1 MIHIRSL
8 SLLIILILISSCG
21 REYVSP
27 EIKSVKNV
35 ILVDQNNDLVNLSFD
50 LEIFNQNNFDFKY
63 SEIKLDIFYNNK
75 SVAKIESNK
84 KNILKKNSID
94 NIPILLSVNLKNLDE
109 QIFFDENLII
119 NIDGYIKRGLFKMKI
134 QSSFDLNNER
144 YFSDLIDQKFVNQL
158 IQISSFS
165 LESVIGPIASFN
177 LDLNLNNNFPINFE
191 LSQLNAKIYN
201 DSELKRLIAISEST
215 SIVKVKE
222 YSSLQVPL
230 KLDVNLISL
239 GPSILLGSLSKDY
252 TMYLEIDL
260 IIKLNEKSIPI
271 KLLKKIIVNM
281 KSLDIT
287 IKKIEKI

>member
-1 MIHIRSL
+1 M
-8 SLLIILILISSCG
+8 ILISSCG

-63 SEIKLDIFYNNK
+63 SEIKLDVFYNNK
-75 SVAKIESNK
+75 PVAKIESNK
-84 KNILKKNSID
+84 KNIVKKNSID
-94 NIPILLSVNLKNLDE
+94 SIPILLSVNLKNFDE

-119 NIDGYIKRGLFKMKI
+119 NIDGYIKRGLFKIKI

-215 SIVKVKE
+215 SALKVKE

-230 KLDVNLISL
+230 KLDINLISL

-260 IIKLNEKSIPI
+260 IIKLNEKSIPL

-281 KSLDIT
+281 KSLEIT
-287 IKKIEKI
+287 IE

>member
-1 MIHIRSL
+1 M
-8 SLLIILILISSCG
+8 LISSCG

-35 ILVDQNNDLVNLSFD
+35 VLVDQNNDLVNLSFD

-63 SEIKLDIFYNNK
+63 SEINLDVTYNNK

-84 KNILKKNSID
+84 KNIVKKNLID

-109 QIFFDENLII
+109 QIFLDENLII
-119 NIDGYIKRGLFKMKI
+119 NVDGYIKRGLFKIKI
-134 QSSFDLNNER
+134 QRSLNLNNER

-191 LSQLNAKIYN
+191 LTQLNANIYN
-201 DSELKRLIAISEST
+201 DSELKRLIAISKST
-215 SIVKVKE
+215 STVKVNE

-230 KLDVNLISL
+230 KLDINLISL
-239 GPSILLGSLSKDY
+239 GPSILLGSSSKDY

-287 IKKIEKI
+287 IE

>member
-1 MIHIRSL
+1 MINIRSL
-8 SLLIILILISSCG
+8 SILIILILISSCG

-63 SEIKLDIFYNNK
+63 SEINLDVTYNNK

-84 KNILKKNSID
+84 KNIVKKNSID
-94 NIPILLSVNLKNLDE
+94 NISILLSVNLKNLDE
-109 QIFFDENLII
+109 QIFSDENLII
-119 NIDGYIKRGLFKMKI
+119 NVDGYIKRGLFKIKI
-134 QSSFDLNNER
+134 QSSIDLNDER
-144 YFSDLIDQKFVNQL
+144 YFSDLVDQKFVNQL

-165 LESVIGPIASFN
+165 LESITGPIASFN

-191 LSQLNAKIYN
+191 LTQLNAKIYN
-201 DSELKRLIAISEST
+201 DSELKRLIAISETTST
-215 SIVKVKE
+215 VKVKE

-230 KLDVNLISL
+230 KLDINLISL

-287 IKKIEKI
+287 IE

>member
-8 SLLIILILISSCG
+8 SVLIILILISSCG

-63 SEIKLDIFYNNK
+63 SEIKLDVFYNNK
-75 SVAKIESNK
+75 PVAKIESNK
-84 KNILKKNSID
+84 KNIVKKNSID
-94 NIPILLSVNLKNLDE
+94 SIPILLSVNLKNLDE
-109 QIFFDENLII
+109 QIFSDENLII
-119 NIDGYIKRGLFKMKI
+119 NIDGYIKRGLFKIKI

-165 LESVIGPIASFN
+165 LESVIGPIASFK

-191 LSQLNAKIYN
+191 LTQLNAKIYN
-201 DSELKRLIAISEST
+201 DSQLKRLIAISEST
-215 SIVKVKE
+215 SALKVKE

-230 KLDVNLISL
+230 KLDINLISL

-260 IIKLNEKSIPI
+260 IIKLNEKSIPL

-287 IKKIEKI
+287 IE

>member
-1 MIHIRSL
+1 M
-8 SLLIILILISSCG
+8 LISSCG
-21 REYVSP
+21 KEYVSP

-35 ILVDQNNDLVNLSFD
+35 VLVDQNNDLVNLSFD

-63 SEIKLDIFYNNK
+63 SEINLDVTYNNK

-84 KNILKKNSID
+84 KNIVKKNSID
-94 NIPILLSVNLKNLDE
+94 NIPVLLSVNLKNLDE
-109 QIFFDENLII
+109 QIFLDENLII
-119 NIDGYIKRGLFKMKI
+119 NVDGYIKRGLFKIKI
-134 QSSFDLNNER
+134 QSSLDLNNER

-191 LSQLNAKIYN
+191 LTQLNAKIYN

-215 SIVKVKE
+215 STVKVNE

-230 KLDVNLISL
+230 KLDINLISL

-252 TMYLEIDL
+252 NTLYLEIDL

-287 IKKIEKI
+287 IE

>member
-8 SLLIILILISSCG
+8 SILIILILISSCG

-35 ILVDQNNDLVNLSFD
+35 ILEDQNNDLVNLSFD

-201 DSELKRLIAISEST
+201 DSELNRLIAISEST
-215 SIVKVKE
+215 SALKVKE

-230 KLDVNLISL
+230 KLDINLISL

-252 TMYLEIDL
+252 TLYLEIDL

-287 IKKIEKI
+287 IE

>member
-50 LEIFNQNNFDFKY
+50 LEIFNHNNFDFKY

-119 NIDGYIKRGLFKMKI
+119 NVDGYIKRGLFKMKI

-177 LDLNLNNNFPINFE
+177 LDLNFNNNFPINFE

-215 SIVKVKE
+215 STVKVNE

-230 KLDVNLISL
+230 KLDINLISL

-287 IKKIEKI
+287 IE

>member
-1 MIHIRSL
+1 VIHIRSL
-8 SLLIILILISSCG
+8 SILIILILISSCV

-201 DSELKRLIAISEST
+201 DLELKRLIAISEST
-215 SIVKVKE
+215 SALKVKE

-230 KLDVNLISL
+230 KLDINLISL

-260 IIKLNEKSIPI
+260 IIKLNEKSIPL

-287 IKKIEKI
+287 IE

>member
-1 MIHIRSL
+1 MIHRRFF

-35 ILVDQNNDLVNLSFD
+35 ILVDQNNYIANLSLD

-63 SEIKLDIFYNNK
+63 SEIKLDVTYNNK
-75 SVAKIESNK
+75 LVAKIESNE
-84 KNILKKNSID
+84 KNVVKKNSID
-94 NIPILLSVNLKNLDE
+94 NIPIFLSVNLKNLDE
-109 QIFFDENLII
+109 QIFSDENLII
-119 NIDGYIKRGLFKMKI
+119 NVDGYIKRGLFKIKI
-134 QSSFDLNNER
+134 QSSLDLNNER

-191 LSQLNAKIYN
+191 LTQLNAKIYN

-215 SIVKVKE
+215 STVKVNE

-230 KLDVNLISL
+230 KLDINLISL

-287 IKKIEKI
+287 IE

>member
-1 MIHIRSL
+1 MIHIRSF
-8 SLLIILILISSCG
+8 SLLIILILICSCG
-21 REYVSP
+21 REYISP
-27 EIKSVKNV
+27 EIKSVKN
-35 ILVDQNNDLVNLSFD
+35 LALLDQNNDLVNLSFD

-63 SEIKLDIFYNNK
+63 SEINLDFNYNNI

-84 KNILKKNSID
+84 KNIVKKNSID

-109 QIFFDENLII
+109 QIFSDENLII
-119 NIDGYIKRGLFKMKI
+119 NVDGYIKRGLFKIKI
-134 QSSFDLNNER
+134 QSSIDLNNER

-158 IQISSFS
+158 VQISSFS

-191 LSQLNAKIYN
+191 LTQLNAKIYN
-201 DSELKRLIAISEST
+201 DSQLKRLIAISESAST
-215 SIVKVKE
+215 VKVKE

-287 IKKIEKI
+287 IE

>member
-1 MIHIRSL
+1 MIYIRSF
-8 SLLIILILISSCG
+8 SILIILILISSCG

-35 ILVDQNNDLVNLSFD
+35 ILVDQNNDLANLSFD

-63 SEIKLDIFYNNK
+63 SEINLDVTYNNK
-75 SVAKIESNK
+75 SVAKIKSNE
-84 KNILKKNSID
+84 KNVVKKNSID
-94 NIPILLSVNLKNLDE
+94 NIPIHLSVNLKNLDE
-109 QIFFDENLII
+109 QIFSDENLII
-119 NIDGYIKRGLFKMKI
+119 NVDGYIKRGLFKIKI
-134 QSSFDLNNER
+134 QSSIDLNNER

-165 LESVIGPIASFN
+165 LESVTGPIASFN

-191 LSQLNAKIYN
+191 LTQLNAKIYN
-201 DSELKRLIAISEST
+201 DSQLKKLIAISEST
-215 SIVKVKE
+215 STVKVKE

-230 KLDVNLISL
+230 KLDVNLINL

-271 KLLKKIIVNM
+271 KLLKKIIINM
-281 KSLDIT
+281 KSFEIT
-287 IKKIEKI
+287 IK

>member
-8 SLLIILILISSCG
+8 SILIILILISSCE

-35 ILVDQNNDLVNLSFD
+35 TLVDQNNDLVNLSFD

-63 SEIKLDIFYNNK
+63 SEIKLDVFYNNK

-84 KNILKKNSID
+84 KNIVKKNSID
-94 NIPILLSVNLKNLDE
+94 NIPILVSVNLNSLDE
-109 QIFFDENLII
+109 QIFSDENLII
-119 NIDGYIKRGLFKMKI
+119 NIDGYIKRGLFKIKI

-144 YFSDLIDQKFVNQL
+144 CFSDLIDQKFVNQL

-191 LSQLNAKIYN
+191 LTQLNAKIYN

-215 SIVKVKE
+215 STVKVKE

-239 GPSILLGSLSKDY
+239 GPSILLGSISKDY

-287 IKKIEKI
+287 IE

>member
-1 MIHIRSL
+1 M
-8 SLLIILILISSCG
+8 LISSCG

-35 ILVDQNNDLVNLSFD
+35 VLLDQNNDLVNLSFD

-63 SEIKLDIFYNNK
+63 SEIKLDVTYNNK

-84 KNILKKNSID
+84 KNIVKKNSID
-94 NIPILLSVNLKNLDE
+94 NIPILLSVNLKNFDE

-165 LESVIGPIASFN
+165 LESVTGPIASFN

-191 LSQLNAKIYN
+191 LLQLNAKIYN

-215 SIVKVKE
+215 SALKVKE

-230 KLDVNLISL
+230 KLDINLISL

-287 IKKIEKI
+287 IE

>member
-1 MIHIRSL
+1 M
-8 SLLIILILISSCG
+8 LISSCG

-27 EIKSVKNV
+27 KIKSVKNV
-35 ILVDQNNDLVNLSFD
+35 ALLDQNNDLVNLSFD

-63 SEIKLDIFYNNK
+63 SEINLDVTYNNK

-84 KNILKKNSID
+84 KNIVKKNSID

-109 QIFFDENLII
+109 QIFLDENLII
-119 NIDGYIKRGLFKMKI
+119 NVDGYIKRGLFKIKI
-134 QSSFDLNNER
+134 QSSIDLNNER

-165 LESVIGPIASFN
+165 LESVTGPIASFN

-191 LSQLNAKIYN
+191 LTQLNAKIYN
-201 DSELKRLIAISEST
+201 DSQLKRLIAISEST
-215 SIVKVKE
+215 STVKVKE

-287 IKKIEKI
+287 IE

>member
-8 SLLIILILISSCG
+8 SILIILILISSCG

-63 SEIKLDIFYNNK
+63 SEINLDVTYNNK

-84 KNILKKNSID
+84 KNIVKKNSID

-109 QIFFDENLII
+109 QIFSDENLII
-119 NIDGYIKRGLFKMKI
+119 NVDGYIKRGLFKIKI

-215 SIVKVKE
+215 SALKVKE

-230 KLDVNLISL
+230 KLDINLISL

-287 IKKIEKI
+287 IE

>member
-35 ILVDQNNDLVNLSFD
+35 TLVDQNNDLVNLSFD

-63 SEIKLDIFYNNK
+63 SEIKLDVFYNNK

-84 KNILKKNSID
+84 KNIVKKNSID
-94 NIPILLSVNLKNLDE
+94 NIPILVSVNLNSLDE
-109 QIFFDENLII
+109 QIFSDENLII
-119 NIDGYIKRGLFKMKI
+119 NIDGYIKRGLFKIKI

-144 YFSDLIDQKFVNQL
+144 CFSDLIDQKFVNQL

-191 LSQLNAKIYN
+191 LTQLNAKIYN

-215 SIVKVKE
+215 STVKVKE

-239 GPSILLGSLSKDY
+239 GPSILLGSISKDY

-287 IKKIEKI
+287 IE

>member
-1 MIHIRSL
+1 M
-8 SLLIILILISSCG
+8 LISSCG

-35 ILVDQNNDLVNLSFD
+35 VLVDQNNDLVNLSFD

-63 SEIKLDIFYNNK
+63 SEINLYVTYNNK

-84 KNILKKNSID
+84 KNIVKKNSID

-109 QIFFDENLII
+109 QIFLDENLII
-119 NIDGYIKRGLFKMKI
+119 NVDGYIKRGLFKIKI

-191 LSQLNAKIYN
+191 LTQLNAKIYN

-215 SIVKVKE
+215 SALKVKE

-230 KLDVNLISL
+230 KLDINLISL

-287 IKKIEKI
+287 IE

>member
-8 SLLIILILISSCG
+8 SILIILILISSCE

-201 DSELKRLIAISEST
+201 DLELKRLIAISEST
-215 SIVKVKE
+215 SALKVKE

-230 KLDVNLISL
+230 KLDINLISL

-260 IIKLNEKSIPI
+260 IIKLNEKSIPL

-287 IKKIEKI
+287 IE

>member
-1 MIHIRSL
+1 MINVRSL

-35 ILVDQNNDLVNLSFD
+35 TLVDQNNDLVNLSFD

-63 SEIKLDIFYNNK
+63 SEIKLDVTYNNK
-75 SVAKIESNK
+75 SFAKLESNK
-84 KNILKKNSID
+84 KNIVKKNSTD
-94 NIPILLSVNLKNLDE
+94 NIPIILSVNLKNLDE
-109 QIFFDENLII
+109 QIFSDENLII
-119 NIDGYIKRGLFKMKI
+119 NVDGYIKRGLFKIKI
-134 QSSFDLNNER
+134 QSFIDLNNER

-158 IQISSFS
+158 IQISSFN
-165 LESVIGPIASFN
+165 LESVTGPIASFN

-191 LSQLNAKIYN
+191 LTQLNAKIYN

-215 SIVKVKE
+215 SALKVKE

-230 KLDVNLISL
+230 KLDINLISL

-287 IKKIEKI
+287 IE

>member
-8 SLLIILILISSCG
+8 SILIILILISSCE

-201 DSELKRLIAISEST
+201 DLELKRLIAISEST
-215 SIVKVKE
+215 SALKVKE

-230 KLDVNLISL
+230 KLNINLISL

-260 IIKLNEKSIPI
+260 IIKLNEKSIPL

-287 IKKIEKI
+287 IE

>member
-8 SLLIILILISSCG
+8 SILIILILISSCE

-165 LESVIGPIASFN
+165 LESVTGPIASFN

-201 DSELKRLIAISEST
+201 DLELKRLIAISEST
-215 SIVKVKE
+215 SALKVKE

-230 KLDVNLISL
+230 KLDINLISL

-260 IIKLNEKSIPI
+260 IIKLNEKSIPL

-287 IKKIEKI
+287 IE

>member
-35 ILVDQNNDLVNLSFD
+35 TLVDQNNDLVNLSFD

-63 SEIKLDIFYNNK
+63 SEIKLDVFYNNK

-84 KNILKKNSID
+84 KNIVKKNSID
-94 NIPILLSVNLKNLDE
+94 NIPILVSVNLNSLDE
-109 QIFFDENLII
+109 QIFSDENLII
-119 NIDGYIKRGLFKMKI
+119 NIDGYIKRGLFKIKI

-144 YFSDLIDQKFVNQL
+144 CFSDLIDQKFVNQL

-191 LSQLNAKIYN
+191 LTQLNAKIYN

-215 SIVKVKE
+215 STVKVKE

-239 GPSILLGSLSKDY
+239 GPSILLGSISKDY
-252 TMYLEIDL
+252 AMYLEIDL

-287 IKKIEKI
+287 IE

>member
-63 SEIKLDIFYNNK
+63 SEINLDVTYNNK

-84 KNILKKNSID
+84 KNIVKKNSID

-109 QIFFDENLII
+109 QIFSDENLII
-119 NIDGYIKRGLFKMKI
+119 NVDGYIKRGLFKIKI
-134 QSSFDLNNER
+134 QSSLDLNNER

-191 LSQLNAKIYN
+191 LTQLNAKIYN

-215 SIVKVKE
+215 STVKVNE

-230 KLDVNLISL
+230 KLDINLISL

-287 IKKIEKI
+287 IE

>member
-8 SLLIILILISSCG
+8 SLLIILVLISSCG

-35 ILVDQNNDLVNLSFD
+35 TLVDQNNDLVNLSFD

-63 SEIKLDIFYNNK
+63 SEIKLDVFYNNK

-84 KNILKKNSID
+84 KNIVKKNSID
-94 NIPILLSVNLKNLDE
+94 NIPILVSVNLNSLDE
-109 QIFFDENLII
+109 QIFSDENLII
-119 NIDGYIKRGLFKMKI
+119 NIDGYIKRGLFKIKI

-144 YFSDLIDQKFVNQL
+144 CFSDLIDQKFVNQL

-191 LSQLNAKIYN
+191 LTQLNAKIYN

-215 SIVKVKE
+215 STVKVKE

-239 GPSILLGSLSKDY
+239 GPSILLGSISKDY

-287 IKKIEKI
+287 IE

>member
-8 SLLIILILISSCG
+8 SLLIILILISSCD

-119 NIDGYIKRGLFKMKI
+119 NVDGYIKRGLFKMKI

-201 DSELKRLIAISEST
+201 DSELNRLIAISKST
-215 SIVKVKE
+215 SALKVKE

-230 KLDVNLISL
+230 KLDINLISL

-260 IIKLNEKSIPI
+260 VIKLNEKSIPI

-287 IKKIEKI
+287 IE

>member
-8 SLLIILILISSCG
+8 SLLIILILICSCG
-21 REYVSP
+21 REYLSP

-35 ILVDQNNDLVNLSFD
+35 VLLDQNNDLVNLSFD

-63 SEIKLDIFYNNK
+63 SEINLDVTYNNK

-84 KNILKKNSID
+84 KNIVKKNSID
-94 NIPILLSVNLKNLDE
+94 NIPVLLSVNLKNLDE
-109 QIFFDENLII
+109 QIFSDENLII
-119 NIDGYIKRGLFKMKI
+119 NVDGYIKRGLFKINI
-134 QSSFDLNNER
+134 QSSIDLYNER
-144 YFSDLIDQKFVNQL
+144 YFSDLFDQKFVNQL
-158 IQISSFS
+158 IHISSFS
-165 LESVIGPIASFN
+165 LESVTGPIASFN

-191 LSQLNAKIYN
+191 LTQLNAKIYN
-201 DSELKRLIAISEST
+201 DSELEKIIAISEIKST
-215 SIVKVKE
+215 LKVKE

-252 TMYLEIDL
+252 SMYLKIDL

-271 KLLKKIIVNM
+271 KLLKKIIVNT
-281 KSLDIT
+281 KSLEIT
-287 IKKIEKI
+287 IE

>member
-35 ILVDQNNDLVNLSFD
+35 TLVDQNNDLVNLSFD

-63 SEIKLDIFYNNK
+63 SEINLDVFYNNK

-84 KNILKKNSID
+84 KNIVKKNSID

-109 QIFFDENLII
+109 QIFSDENLII
-119 NIDGYIKRGLFKMKI
+119 NVDGYIKRGLFKIKI
-134 QSSFDLNNER
+134 QSSIDLNNER

-165 LESVIGPIASFN
+165 LESVTGPIASFN

-191 LSQLNAKIYN
+191 LTQLNAKIYN
-201 DSELKRLIAISEST
+201 DSQLKRLIAISEST
-215 SIVKVKE
+215 STVKVKE

-287 IKKIEKI
+287 IE

>member
-35 ILVDQNNDLVNLSFD
+35 TLVDQNNDLVNLSFD

-63 SEIKLDIFYNNK
+63 SEIKLDVTYNNK
-75 SVAKIESNK
+75 SFAKLESNK
-84 KNILKKNSID
+84 KNIIKKNSTD
-94 NIPILLSVNLKNLDE
+94 NIPILLSVNLKNFDE

-165 LESVIGPIASFN
+165 LESIIGPIASFN

-191 LSQLNAKIYN
+191 LIQLNAKIYN

-215 SIVKVKE
+215 STVKLKE

-230 KLDVNLISL
+230 KLDINLISL
-239 GPSILLGSLSKDY
+239 GPSILLSSLSKDY

-287 IKKIEKI
+287 IE

>member
-1 MIHIRSL
+1 M
-8 SLLIILILISSCG
+8 LISSCG
-21 REYVSP
+21 KEYVSP

-35 ILVDQNNDLVNLSFD
+35 VLVDQNNDLVNLSFD

-63 SEIKLDIFYNNK
+63 SEINLDVTYNNK

-84 KNILKKNSID
+84 KNIVKKNSID
-94 NIPILLSVNLKNLDE
+94 NIPVLLSVNLKNLDE
-109 QIFFDENLII
+109 QIFLDENLII
-119 NIDGYIKRGLFKMKI
+119 NVDGYIKRGLFKIKI
-134 QSSFDLNNER
+134 QSSLDLNNER

-191 LSQLNAKIYN
+191 LTQLNAKIYN

-215 SIVKVKE
+215 STVKVNE

-230 KLDVNLISL
+230 KLDINLISL

-252 TMYLEIDL
+252 TLYLEIDL

-287 IKKIEKI
+287 IE

>member
-1 MIHIRSL
+1 M
-8 SLLIILILISSCG
+8 LISSCG

-27 EIKSVKNV
+27 EIKSIKNV
-35 ILVDQNNDLVNLSFD
+35 VLLNQNNDLVNLSFD

-84 KNILKKNSID
+84 KNIVKKNSID

-191 LSQLNAKIYN
+191 LTQLNAKIYN
-201 DSELKRLIAISEST
+201 DSQLKRLIAISESAST
-215 SIVKVKE
+215 VKVKE

-287 IKKIEKI
+287 IE

>member
-63 SEIKLDIFYNNK
+63 SEINLYVTYNNK

-84 KNILKKNSID
+84 KNIVKKNSID
-94 NIPILLSVNLKNLDE
+94 NIPILLSVNLKSLDE
-109 QIFFDENLII
+109 QIFSDENLII
-119 NIDGYIKRGLFKMKI
+119 NVDGYIKRGLFKIKI
-134 QSSFDLNNER
+134 KSSINLNNER
-144 YFSDLIDQKFVNQL
+144 YLSDLIDQKFVNQL

-165 LESVIGPIASFN
+165 LESVTGPIASFN

-191 LSQLNAKIYN
+191 LTHLNAKIYN
-201 DSELKRLIAISEST
+201 DSQLKRLIAISEST
-215 SIVKVKE
+215 STVKVKE

-230 KLDVNLISL
+230 KLDINLISL

-252 TMYLEIDL
+252 SMYLEIDL

-287 IKKIEKI
+287 IE

>member
-21 REYVSP
+21 REFVSP

-63 SEIKLDIFYNNK
+63 TEIKLDVFYNNK

-84 KNILKKNSID
+84 KNIVKKNSID
-94 NIPILLSVNLKNLDE
+94 NIPTLLSVNLKNLDE
-109 QIFFDENLII
+109 QIFSDENLII
-119 NIDGYIKRGLFKMKI
+119 KIDGYIKRGLFKIKI

-191 LSQLNAKIYN
+191 LTQLNAKIYN
-201 DSELKRLIAISEST
+201 DSQLNRLIAISEST
-215 SIVKVKE
+215 STVKVKE

-230 KLDVNLISL
+230 RLDINLISL

-260 IIKLNEKSIPI
+260 IIKLNEKSIPV

-287 IKKIEKI
+287 IE

>member
-63 SEIKLDIFYNNK
+63 SEIKLDVTYNNK

-84 KNILKKNSID
+84 KNIVKKNSID

-109 QIFFDENLII
+109 QIFSDENLII
-119 NIDGYIKRGLFKMKI
+119 NIDGYIKRGLFKIKI

-191 LSQLNAKIYN
+191 LTQLNAKIYN

-215 SIVKVKE
+215 SAVKVKE

-230 KLDVNLISL
+230 KLDINLISL

-287 IKKIEKI
+287 IE

>member
-63 SEIKLDIFYNNK
+63 SEIKLDVTYNNK
-75 SVAKIESNK
+75 SFAKLESNK
-84 KNILKKNSID
+84 KNIVKKNSID
-94 NIPILLSVNLKNLDE
+94 NIPILLSVNLKNIDE
-109 QIFFDENLII
+109 QIFSDENLII
-119 NIDGYIKRGLFKMKI
+119 NIDGYIKRGLFKIKI
-134 QSSFDLNNER
+134 QSSIDLNNER

-191 LSQLNAKIYN
+191 LTQLNAKIYN

-215 SIVKVKE
+215 STVKVNE

-230 KLDVNLISL
+230 KLDINLISL

-287 IKKIEKI
+287 IE

>member
-8 SLLIILILISSCG
+8 SILIILILISSCG

-35 ILVDQNNDLVNLSFD
+35 TLVDQNNDLVNLSFD
-50 LEIFNQNNFDFKY
+50 LQIFNQNNFDFKY
-63 SEIKLDIFYNNK
+63 SEIKLDVTYNNK
-75 SVAKIESNK
+75 SFAKLESNK
-84 KNILKKNSID
+84 KNIVKKNSTD
-94 NIPILLSVNLKNLDE
+94 NIPIILSVNLKNLDE
-109 QIFFDENLII
+109 QIFSDENLII
-119 NIDGYIKRGLFKMKI
+119 NVDGYIKRGLFKIKI
-134 QSSFDLNNER
+134 QSSIDLNNER
-144 YFSDLIDQKFVNQL
+144 FFSDLIDQKFVNQL
-158 IQISSFS
+158 IQISSFN
-165 LESVIGPIASFN
+165 LESVTGPIASFN

-191 LSQLNAKIYN
+191 LSQLNAKIYK
-201 DSELKRLIAISEST
+201 DLELKRLIAISEST
-215 SIVKVKE
+215 SALKVKE

-230 KLDVNLISL
+230 KLDINLISL

-287 IKKIEKI
+287 IE

>member
-8 SLLIILILISSCG
+8 SLLIILMLISSCG

-35 ILVDQNNDLVNLSFD
+35 VLLDQNNDLVNLSFD

-63 SEIKLDIFYNNK
+63 SEIELDVTYNNK

-84 KNILKKNSID
+84 KNIVKKNSTD

-109 QIFFDENLII
+109 QIFSDENLII
-119 NIDGYIKRGLFKMKI
+119 NVDGYIKRGLFKIKI
-134 QSSFDLNNER
+134 QSSIELNNER
-144 YFSDLIDQKFVNQL
+144 FFSDLIDQKFVNQL

-165 LESVIGPIASFN
+165 LESVTGPIASFN

-191 LSQLNAKIYN
+191 LTQLNAKIYN
-201 DSELKRLIAISEST
+201 DSQLKRLIAISESKST
-215 SIVKVKE
+215 VKVKE

-230 KLDVNLISL
+230 KLDINLISL

-252 TMYLEIDL
+252 SMYLEIDL

-287 IKKIEKI
+287 IE